1 MAGRLEGK
9 AALITGA
16 AGGIG
21 AACARL
27 FAAEG
32 ARLLLMDREPGAPAL
47 DGARSFEGDVSRPED
62 MEAAVAAAV
71 EAFGGLDIAILN
83 AGIEGAVAP
92 TADYEI
98 EAFDRVIAVN
108 LRGVFLGLKYAI
120 PALRAR
126 GGGGIVISSS
136 IAGLRGRARMPAYVA
151 SKHAVVGLMRTAALE
166 NAAAG
171 VRVNTVHPSP
181 VDTRMMRSLESML
194 APDDPEGFRRDYRR
208 ASPQGRYAKPE
219 EVARLMLFLASDES
233 AHCTGS
239 TYSIDGGRAAQ

>member
-1 MAGRLEGK
+1 MARLAGK
-9 AALITGA
+9 IALITGA

-32 ARLLLMDREPGAPAL
+32 ARLVLMDRDPAMPVI
-47 DGARSFEGDVSRPED
+47 DGARTFVGDVSRSDD
-62 MEAAVAAAV
+62 MEDAVGVAV
-71 EAFGGLDIAILN
+71 EGFGGLDVAVLN
-83 AGIEGAVAP
+83 AGVEGGVAP
-92 TADYEI
+92 VEEYDLET
-98 EAFDRVIAVN
+98 FDRVIAVN
-108 LRGVFLGLKYAI
+108 LRGVFLGLKYAM

-126 GGGGIVISSS
+126 GGGSIVVTSS

-166 NAAAG
+166 GARDG

-181 VDTRMMRSLESML
+181 VDTRMMRSLEAQL
-194 APDDPEGFRRDYRR
+194 APDDPEGFRRDYEA
-208 ASPQGRYAKPE
+208 ASPQGRYARPE

-239 TYSIDGGRAAQ
+239 TYSIDGGRAAR

>member
-1 MAGRLEGK
+1 MARLAGK
-9 AALITGA
+9 TALITGA

-32 ARLLLMDREPGAPAL
+32 ARLVLMDNDPAMPAI
-47 DGARSFEGDVSRPED
+47 DGARTFVGDVSRSDD
-62 MEAAVAAAV
+62 MEDAVGVAV
-71 EAFGGLDIAILN
+71 EGFGGLDVAVLN
-83 AGIEGAVAP
+83 AGVEGGVAP
-92 TADYEI
+92 VEEYDLET
-98 EAFDRVIAVN
+98 FDRVIAVN
-108 LRGVFLGLKYAI
+108 LRGVFLGLKYAM

-126 GGGGIVISSS
+126 GGGSIVVTSS

-166 NAAAG
+166 GARDG

-181 VDTRMMRSLESML
+181 VDTRMMRSLETQL
-194 APDDPEGFRRDYRR
+194 APDDPEGFRRDYEA
-208 ASPQGRYAKPE
+208 ASPQGRYARPE
-219 EVARLMLFLASDES
+219 EVARLMLFLAGDES

-239 TYSIDGGRAAQ
+239 TYGIDGGRAAR